1 MTPAAAKVITVGLGP
16 GDPTLRTIGTQ
27 RALDAADAII
37 LRTRIHPGLDDLADD
52 PRVSDCDD
60 LYDLADQFESLY
72 AAIAD
77 RVIERAS
84 AGGMVVYAVP
94 GHPRFAERTVALVE
108 MRAKAKGISV
118 EVLDAVSFV
127 DTTVTAIPADPVAN
141 GLQIIDAERLA
152 DFISREPFAAGS
164 LGIEPTRP
172 LLVAQFYNHDLAVAT
187 KLALAR
193 IYPEDHGIMF
203 LRGAGIR
210 CGGATRSIPLHEL
223 DRQEPDH
230 LTSLWVPPLPSID
243 AGRSA
248 DAVARIVARLRAPG
262 GCPWDREQTHAS
274 LRNAVLAEAY
284 EVVDAIDAKD
294 QSALVE
300 ELGDLLLLVMM
311 HAQLAEEAG
320 DFSIED
326 VYEEISRKLIRRHPH
341 VFGSVQADTP
351 NEVVSTWEGVKA
363 AERAA
368 KGTGAQD
375 GDRLSRLP
383 RSMPAT
389 RKAIEVLA
397 PRTEL
402 AVPLDG
408 DAGDQLLAAISEL
421 LEQKIDPELAL
432 EAALRRR
439 ALALAGD
446 ELRVKDVEAASDSVS
461 VNVKG

>member
-1 MTPAAAKVITVGLGP
+1 MTPAAAKITIVGLGP
-16 GDPTLRTIGTQ
+16 GNPSLRTIGTQ
-27 RALDAADAII
+27 RALDIADAIV
-37 LRTRIHPGLDDLADD
+37 LRTRIHPGLDDLAND

-72 AAIAD
+72 GAIAK
-77 RVIERAS
+77 RVVERAS
-84 AGGMVVYAVP
+84 AGRTVVYAVP
-94 GHPRFAERTVALVE
+94 GHPRFAERSVALVE
-108 MRAKAKGISV
+108 LRAKAKGISV
-118 EVLDAVSFV
+118 DVLDAVSFV
-127 DTTVTAIPADPVAN
+127 DATVSAIPIDPVAG
-141 GLQIIDAERLA
+141 GLQIVDAEHLA
-152 DFISREPFAAGS
+152 ESIAREPFAAGS

-172 LLVAQFYNHDLAVAT
+172 LLVAQLYNHDLAVAT
-187 KLALAR
+187 KLALGR
-193 IYPEDHGIMF
+193 IYPEDHGIML

-210 CGGATRSIPLHEL
+210 CESAPRRIPLHEL

-243 AGRSA
+243 AGRSG

-284 EVVDAIDAKD
+284 EVVDAIDAED

-341 VFGSVQADTP
+341 VFGSVRAETP
-351 NEVVSTWEGVKA
+351 DAVVSTWEGVKA
-363 AERAA
+363 VERAA
-368 KGTGAQD
+368 KGGDAPK

-402 AVPLDG
+402 AAPLYG
-408 DAGDQLLAAISEL
+408 DAGVQLLAAITAL

-432 EAALRRR
+432 EAALRRH
-439 ALALAGD
+439 ALALASD
-446 ELRVKDVEAASDSVS
+446 E
-461 VNVKG
+461 